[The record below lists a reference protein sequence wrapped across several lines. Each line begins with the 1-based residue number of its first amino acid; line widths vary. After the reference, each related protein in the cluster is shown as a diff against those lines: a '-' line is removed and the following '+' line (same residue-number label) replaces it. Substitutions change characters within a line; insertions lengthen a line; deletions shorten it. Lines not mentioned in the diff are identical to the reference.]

1 MSATIF
7 VGRGMPLPIANRFHH
22 SHLVLIML
30 QHVPHHYSRI
40 GAHEQRRI
48 FRAPSVLLHQM
59 LDFLVEKTQRRDEQ
73 KSLRLMR
80 RGDISPRSELNPH
93 EMMLFPLLLPG
104 LQVLLRQIH
113 DLRSRSEQQPR
124 DLTSN
129 PQIGLVIHVVAR
141 FDSLGHIEAQI
152 AENRA
157 VLRILEGDAR
167 EVGEDAE
174 HHIATTENLFDVVGC
189 ELRGVAHAARER
201 LVPLEIAAGRC
212 EG

>member
-1 MSATIF
+1 
-7 VGRGMPLPIANRFHH
+7 MPLPIANRFHH

-59 LDFLVEKTQRRDEQ
+59 LDLLIEKTQRRDEQ

-80 RGDISPRSELNPH
+80 RGDVSSRSELNPH
-93 EMMLFPLLLPG
+93 EMLLFPLLPPG
-104 LQVLLRQIH
+104 PHVLLRQIH
-113 DLRSRSEQQPR
+113 DLRSRREQQPR
-124 DLTSN
+124 DLASD
-129 PQIGLVIHVVAR
+129 PQMGLVIHVVAR
-141 FDSLGHIEAQI
+141 FESLGHIEAQI

-157 VLRILEGDAR
+157 VLRILEGDAG

-174 HHIATTENLFDVVGC
+174 HEIATTENLVNVVGC
-189 ELRGVAHAARER
+189 EPRGVAHAARER
-201 LVPLEIAAGRC
+201 LVPLEVAAGRC